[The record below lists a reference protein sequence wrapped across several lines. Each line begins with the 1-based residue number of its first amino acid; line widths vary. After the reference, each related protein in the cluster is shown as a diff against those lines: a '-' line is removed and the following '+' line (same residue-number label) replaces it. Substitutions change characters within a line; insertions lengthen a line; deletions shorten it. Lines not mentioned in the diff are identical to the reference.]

1 MKIREWLIYRA
12 AEVGIRSA
20 RFILPRVPDRVIG
33 RLLRI
38 AEKLVYEL
46 TKDKKHTESLAEIA
60 EIFESGPPVTTTIR
74 TIVANM
80 EIEIVANVLKCGS
93 KACPY
98 GTD

>member
-1 MKIREWLIYRA
+1 MKVPGWLIYRA
-12 AEVGIRSA
+12 TAVGIRA
-20 RFILPRVPDRVIG
+20 VRLIMPMVPDRAIG

-38 AEKLVYEL
+38 AEKLVYML
-46 TKDKKHTESLAEIA
+46 TKDKKQTASLAEIA

-93 KACPY
+93 KMHPY
-98 GTD
+98 GTG